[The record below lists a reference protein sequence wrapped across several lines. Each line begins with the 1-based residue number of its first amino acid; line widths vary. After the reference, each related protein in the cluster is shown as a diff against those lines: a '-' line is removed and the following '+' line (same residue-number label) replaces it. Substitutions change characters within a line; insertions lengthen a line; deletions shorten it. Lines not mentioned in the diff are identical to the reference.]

1 MECHFNFQKATI
13 SKIVGEFLCENL
25 PNESEHIKRVI
36 SGKKFQ
42 YMEANQVL
50 RSIMS
55 ALTASNTH
63 IWSACKYLF
72 IFKSQEFFLLVSHL
86 RLSQWRDDLVVG

>member
-25 PNESEHIKRVI
+25 PNESEHIKRII
-36 SGKKFQ
+36 SGKKLQ

-63 IWSACKYLF
+63 VAEEIVCST
-72 IFKSQEFFLLVSHL
+72 Q
-86 RLSQWRDDLVVG
+86 DDEEAPSVGTP